1 MGYIRTRHIVFYGVD
16 ISMSIPPT
24 EIFPSRLR
32 SARDYRGF
40 SQGDLADKT
49 GLQPSAISHFETG
62 SRKPSFDNLRLLA
75 DKLDVSTDYLLGL
88 VDDFNDM
95 AGASTLHRH
104 YNKLQGSDR
113 KVADEL
119 IAMLANKVAAKT
131 FDKK

>member
-1 MGYIRTRHIVFYGVD
+1 MGYIRTRQITYYGVD
-16 ISMSIPPT
+16 ILMSIPPT
-24 EIFPSRLR
+24 EIFSNRLR

-40 SQGDLADKT
+40 SQGDLAEKT

-88 VDDFNDM
+88 VDNFNDM

-119 IAMLANKVAAKT
+119 IEMLANKAAAKT
-131 FDKK
+131 SEKK